1 MEAFF
6 FAAACA
12 AYGALITIPGYSYVY
27 TVSIRFI
34 GFIGDWGRDYGFAI
48 GGWNVVIIPA
58 AKITIGDIGI
68 FHGYLVNEPVTSL
81 AFVGDG
87 DQGIG
92 TIYFVGT
99 FAIDGCTGTG
109 TTDYAV
115 DVLSGAIIFV
125 GAGGGTTT
133 GTFGGGSTGRG
144 IEGGFFYFY
153 FEAGFYFVFEAIG
166 AQFVGEIG
174 TVYIDYDG
182 FGAIFEIT
190 YRQVPVHAFGT
201 RYTYAILSAGYLS
214 IGLFYYAGSEEG
226 AELGDATV
234 ELAIVGYGSCVA

>member
-1 MEAFF
+1 M
-6 FAAACA
+6 
-12 AYGALITIPGYSYVY
+12 
-27 TVSIRFI
+27 
-34 GFIGDWGRDYGFAI
+34 
-48 GGWNVVIIPA
+48 
-58 AKITIGDIGI
+58 
-68 FHGYLVNEPVTSL
+68 NEPVTFV

-115 DVLSGAIIFV
+115 DVLSGAVVFV

-133 GTFGGGSTGRG
+133 GSFGGGSTGRG

-153 FEAGFYFVFEAIG
+153 FEAGFYFIFEPIG
-166 AQFVGEIG
+166 TEFVGESG
-174 TVYIDYDG
+174 TVYIDEDG

-190 YRQVPVHAFGT
+190 YWQVPVHTFGAG
-201 RYTYAILSAGYLS
+201 YTYAILSADYLS

-226 AELGDATV
+226 AELGAATV